1 MVPRQHWADYKINI
15 DVSLAKRV
23 VSLLRD
29 QDFPDVEEDP
39 DFDWHDD
46 TVTPAKWMFPEGTP
60 PATVISM
67 NARFDPVF
75 HVRIGQAISSLRKE
89 GILIIGTGSSVHNLY
104 RPFPLSFSSPLLLLC
119 SSLSDVLLLLS
130 GNNWLPMRYGGDN
143 FQVGSIPAKWA
154 TDFER
159 ALSDC
164 IRDNKV

>member
-1 MVPRQHWADYKINI
+1 MDMVPRQHWADYKINI
-15 DVSLAKRV
+15 DVGLAKRV

-39 DFDWHDD
+39 AFDWHDD

-89 GILIIGTGSSVHNLY
+89 GILIIATG
-104 RPFPLSFSSPLLLLC
+104 
-119 SSLSDVLLLLS
+119 
-130 GNNWLPMRYGGDN
+130 
-143 FQVGSIPAKWA
+143 
-154 TDFER
+154 
-159 ALSDC
+159 
-164 IRDNKV
+164 

>member
-1 MVPRQHWADYKINI
+1 MDMVPRQHWADYKINI

-46 TVTPAKWMFPEGTP
+46 TVTPAKWMFPDGTP

-89 GILIIGTGSSVHNLY
+89 GILIISTGSTVHNLY
-104 RPFPLSFSSPLLLLC
+104 RQFLHFLLPTLLLLPFFP
-119 SSLSDVLLLLS
+119 SPDPL
-130 GNNWLPMRYGGDN
+130 
-143 FQVGSIPAKWA
+143 
-154 TDFER
+154 
-159 ALSDC
+159 
-164 IRDNKV
+164 

>member
-1 MVPRQHWADYKINI
+1 MIASGWQPRSNQGRSVLDAVRDTFFTRNAHEVYYDALLETPRVLFLLCDTLSLRPWPLTNRQTQMDMVPRQHWADYKINI
-15 DVSLAKRV
+15 DVGLAKRV

-39 DFDWHDD
+39 EFDWHDD

-89 GILIIGTGSSVHNLY
+89 GILIIGTG
-104 RPFPLSFSSPLLLLC
+104 
-119 SSLSDVLLLLS
+119 
-130 GNNWLPMRYGGDN
+130 
-143 FQVGSIPAKWA
+143 
-154 TDFER
+154 
-159 ALSDC
+159 
-164 IRDNKV
+164 